1 MAPGMA
7 GQAGHVPASHLYGR
21 ERAPRPSAS
30 PRPAASPP
38 LSPSLFPA
46 GGCAQPLWGPARRP
60 RPPLRGVVAGRPLPS
75 PSPRGSRWPG
85 AGLWRRATI
94 PPCSCL
100 RRLRQAQVRGP
111 WPRSGRRP
119 AHLRLLF
126 VVRRRPDACFLPSV
140 VRRRPGLSPFPQW
153 PGAEAAA
160 RAVLTALAGHREEPV
175 AGEPRPRK
183 AVGAAAGQRVA
194 ARDPS
199 PLLRQAL
206 GGRSSARSHGRSL
219 PDRRLRFCEMTWP
232 NEKPRNWPGIVG
244 RDRCVYDTWILPQ
257 SLIVAYK

>member
-1 MAPGMA
+1 M
-7 GQAGHVPASHLYGR
+7 
-21 ERAPRPSAS
+21 
-30 PRPAASPP
+30 
-38 LSPSLFPA
+38 
-46 GGCAQPLWGPARRP
+46 
-60 RPPLRGVVAGRPLPS
+60 AGRPLPS
-75 PSPRGSRWPG
+75 PSPRGSQWPG
-85 AGLWRRATI
+85 AGLWRHATI

-119 AHLRLLF
+119 AHLLLLY

-160 RAVLTALAGHREEPV
+160 RAVLTALAGRREEPV
-175 AGEPRPRK
+175 AGEPRPRE
-183 AVGAAAGQRVA
+183 AVGAAAGRRVA

-199 PLLRQAL
+199 PLRRPAS
-206 GGRSSARSHGRSL
+206 GGRSTARSHGRSS

-244 RDRCVYDTWILPQ
+244 RDMHGKLKQQLKFFTPTQFVNLLEKHILFWHIYSQCNHVRCFAIFHI
-257 SLIVAYK
+257 SK